1 MNINRQGGWGVEY
14 ETTDLCFF
22 FFLSGFVPGEM
33 ESGACI

>member
-1 MNINRQGGWGVEY
+1 MNINRQGGWGVKY
-14 ETTDLCFF
+14 ETTD